1 MSMYHN
7 QNTDCYTKR
16 GAAKGSR
23 VPVVGDGGAAVRAGG
38 PVRIWLAAERVR
50 SVAVGSEGGRGSKA
64 RGVRSIYIHS
74 DEEKISQCQ
83 TPGLVLQKKEGAAGG
98 AAGRVETAGET
109 ALFNNIEKT
118 HAE

>member
-1 MSMYHN
+1 MYHN

-16 GAAKGSR
+16 RSAKGSR
-23 VPVVGDGGAAVRAGG
+23 VPVVGGAGAVVRAGG
-38 PVRIWLAAERVR
+38 AVRVWTVAA
-50 SVAVGSEGGRGSKA
+50 GSEGGRGSKT

-118 HAE
+118 HAES